1 MSTLKYDT
9 NELIYKTETHFT
21 DLEKRL
27 VVAKGEG
34 KDGLGVWD

>member
-1 MSTLKYDT
+1 MNLSTGK
-9 NELIYKTETHFT
+9 NIM

-34 KDGLGVWD
+34 EGVDGLGVWG